1 MGEEFQMFGWVTVI
15 MKKFRKAVP
24 EQSVQVP
31 RRLAWR
37 NLSLRL
43 KLPIAVLSLA
53 MVSVLSIIV
62 TTANL
67 TKSAQFN
74 AADDAFSEMVSNR
87 AARLSQW
94 IENTQATVLT
104 AAGGKQTIDALYTL
118 SSMFKDLKDEA
129 QPILQKAYIGNNPN
143 PVGQRDLLDRAE
155 GKELYHSEHAKF
167 HKSFRTLMVQNGFY
181 DVFLINRDGDVVY
194 TVYKEIDFA
203 ENLETGAFAKSNLAD
218 VYRKAM
224 DGKAGEVFLSDFER
238 YAPSAGVFAMFMATP
253 VVSDTGVTVGVLAI
267 QLPEK
272 VISDIVIGGRTIGES
287 TELYVLTKD
296 GKSLTPSRFD
306 DHFKAGAT
314 LKTLSHVKAG
324 FETSEVAQRDVLLQ
338 SGKIGSVHTLLFQQ
352 GGASW
357 LLVAERDRQDIL
369 AGFYDLLWLQ
379 ILVSAVCLGVV
390 AALGIFISRS
400 FAGPIA
406 KMNTSIQQVASGT
419 YDQQVPFT
427 EQKDEI
433 GTIAASIDGM
443 RHALA
448 AAQTLEV
455 ERAQH
460 QAEQTDVVARL
471 TAGLQ
476 GLSQGDLTQTIDS
489 NFGADYEVLRG
500 YFNNTVLKMRESIDQ
515 IAEAAEGIRAQSGEI
530 TRSSE
535 DLAHRTEVQA
545 ATLEQTAA
553 AMDEMTVSVKSAADG
568 VREVETIVIEARKD
582 ADDCGVVVGE
592 AVKAMSAI
600 EKSSD
605 QISQIIGVIDDIAFQ
620 TNLLALNAGVEAAR
634 AGDAGRGFAVVASE
648 VGALAQRASTA
659 AKEIKTLIS
668 TSSQQVERGVDRV
681 KQAGAAL
688 QQIAQRV
695 THISSLT
702 TNISTGASEQATGL
716 NEINIGVTQLDQ
728 ATQKNAAMA
737 EEASA
742 ASHLLASGAEELATL
757 VARFKTLQTEKS
769 ARGVINHL
777 EANKTSGAE
786 ALAFGPNVERFSP
799 AAKAEPQTIVEAPR
813 AIAAN
818 ARGVWQDF

>member
-1 MGEEFQMFGWVTVI
+1 MFGWVTVI
-15 MKKFRKAVP
+15 MKKFRKAGP
-24 EQSVQVP
+24 EQSTRGP
-31 RRLAWR
+31 RSLAWR

-43 KLPIAVLSLA
+43 KLPIAFVGLA
-53 MVSVLSIIV
+53 MLSVFSIIV
-62 TTANL
+62 ATANL
-67 TKSAQFN
+67 TKSAQFKD
-74 AADDAFSEMVSNR
+74 AEDAFNVMVSNR
-87 AARLSQW
+87 AAQLGQW
-94 IENTQATVLT
+94 MENTQASVLT
-104 AAGGKQTIDALYTL
+104 AAAGKQTIDALYTL
-118 SSMFKDLKDEA
+118 SSMFNDLKDEA

-143 PVGQRDLLDRAE
+143 PAGQRDLLDRAE
-155 GKELYHSEHAKF
+155 GNELYHSEHAKF
-167 HKSFRTLMVQNGFY
+167 HKSFRSLMIQNGFY

-194 TVYKEIDFA
+194 TVYKEMDFA
-203 ENLETGAFAKSNLAD
+203 ENLETGIYAKSNLAD

-253 VVSDTGVTVGVLAI
+253 IVSDMGVTVGVLAI

-272 VISDIVIGGRTIGES
+272 VISNIVLTGKTIGAS
-287 TELYVLTKD
+287 TELYVLTED
-296 GKSLTPSRFD
+296 GKSLIPSRFEG
-306 DHFKAGAT
+306 HFETGAT
-314 LKTLSHVKAG
+314 LKSLPHIVGG
-324 FETSEVAQRDVLLQ
+324 FEASETSQRDVLLQ

-352 GGASW
+352 GGTSW

-369 AGFYDLLWLQ
+369 AGFYDQLWWQ
-379 ILVSAVCLGVV
+379 ILLSAACLGVV
-390 AALGIFISRS
+390 AAFGIFISRS
-400 FAGPIA
+400 FAGPIT
-406 KMNTSIQQVASGT
+406 KMNISIQQVASGT

-433 GTIAASIDGM
+433 GTIAGSIDGM
-443 RHALA
+443 RQALA
-448 AAQTLEV
+448 AAQALEI
-455 ERAQH
+455 ERAQQ

-489 NFGADYEVLRG
+489 DFGADYEVLRG

-515 IAEAAEGIRAQSGEI
+515 IADAAEGIRAQSEEI

-742 ASHLLASGAEELATL
+742 ASHLLASGAKDLAAL
-757 VARFKTLQTEKS
+757 VARFKTLQAEKS
-769 ARGVINHL
+769 AHGAIIHL
-777 EANKTSGAE
+777 VANNTSVTEAA
-786 ALAFGPNVERFSP
+786 AFGPNVERFSP
-799 AAKAEPQTIVEAPR
+799 APAPAAEPQIMVEPPR

-818 ARGVWQDF
+818 ARGIWQDF

>member
-1 MGEEFQMFGWVTVI
+1 MFEWVR
-15 MKKFRKAVP
+15 MFKKGQRKADQD
-24 EQSVQVP
+24 ESGRAP
-31 RRLAWR
+31 RRFVWR

-43 KLPIAVLSLA
+43 KLPIAFVGLA
-53 MVSVLSIIV
+53 MLSVFSIIIA
-62 TTANL
+62 TANL
-67 TKSAQFN
+67 TKSAQFT
-74 AADDAFSEMVSNR
+74 AADEAFSSLVSNR
-87 AARLSQW
+87 AERLVQW
-94 IENTQATVLT
+94 IENTQASVLT
-104 AAGGKQTIDALYTL
+104 AAGGKQTTDALYTL
-118 SSMFKDLKDEA
+118 SSMFKDLKDQA
-129 QPILQKAYIGNNPN
+129 RPILQKAYIGANPH
-143 PVGQRDLLDRAE
+143 PAGQRDLLDRGE
-155 GKELYHSEHAKF
+155 GSELYHSEHAKF
-167 HKSFRTLMVQNGFY
+167 HKSFRTLMIQNDFY

-203 ENLETGAFAKSNLAD
+203 ENLETGAFAKSNLAN
-218 VYRKAM
+218 VYRKALK
-224 DGKAGEVFLSDFER
+224 GKAGEVFLSDYER
-238 YAPSAGVFAMFMATP
+238 YAPSAGVYAMFMATP

-272 VISDIVIGGRTIGES
+272 TIADIVMGGRTVGET
-287 TELYVLTKD
+287 TELYVLTQD
-296 GKSLTPSRFD
+296 GKALTPSRFEG
-306 DHFKAGAT
+306 HFKAGAT
-314 LKTLSHVKAG
+314 LKNLPHIKSG
-324 FETSEVAQRDVLLQ
+324 FETSEAAHRGVMLQ
-338 SGKIGSVHTLLFQQ
+338 SGRVGSAHTLLFQQ

-357 LLVAERDRQDIL
+357 LLVAERDQQDIL
-369 AGFYDLLWLQ
+369 GGFYDLLWLQ
-379 ILVSAVCLGVV
+379 ILVSAICLAIV
-390 AALGIFISRS
+390 AALGIAISRS

-406 KMNTSIQQVASGT
+406 RMNTSIQQVASGT

-427 EQKDEI
+427 DQKDEI

-448 AAQTLEV
+448 AAQVLES

-460 QAEQTDVVARL
+460 QAEQSDVVARL

-489 NFGADYEVLRG
+489 NFGADYEILRG
-500 YFNNTVLKMRESIDQ
+500 YFNNTVIKMRESIDQ
-515 IAEAAEGIRAQSGEI
+515 IADAAEGIRAQSGEI
-530 TRSSE
+530 TRASE

-553 AMDEMTVSVKSAADG
+553 AMDEMTASVKSAADG

-582 ADDCGVVVGE
+582 ADDCGVVVTE

-702 TNISTGASEQATGL
+702 TNISTGASEQAIGL

-742 ASHLLASGAEELATL
+742 ASHLLASGAEELASL
-757 VARFKTLQTEKS
+757 VGRFKTLQAEKA
-769 ARGVINHL
+769 ARGPIL
-777 EANKTSGAE
+777 LPASPEEATQSEADPAPDLGNFIPEPA
-786 ALAFGPNVERFSP
+786 ALAPNTM
-799 AAKAEPQTIVEAPR
+799 AEPPR
-813 AIAAN
+813 AIAVN
-818 ARGVWQDF
+818 SRGIWQDF

>member
-1 MGEEFQMFGWVTVI
+1 MFNWVTMIV
-15 MKKFRKAVP
+15 KRFRKAGH
-24 EQSVQVP
+24 EQSAQAP
-31 RRLAWR
+31 RRLAWN

-43 KLPIAVLSLA
+43 KLPIAFVGLA
-53 MVSVLSIIV
+53 MLSVFSIIV
-62 TTANL
+62 ATANL
-67 TKSAQFN
+67 TKSAQF
-74 AADDAFSEMVSNR
+74 AAAEEAFSALVSNR
-87 AARLSQW
+87 AERLAQW
-94 IENTQATVLT
+94 IENTQASVLT

-118 SSMFKDLKDEA
+118 SSMFKDLGDEA
-129 QPILQKAYIGNNPN
+129 RPILQKAYIGNNPN

-155 GKELYHSEHAKF
+155 GTELYHSEHAKF

-181 DVFLINRDGDVVY
+181 DVFLINKNGDVVY
-194 TVYKEIDFA
+194 TVYKEMDFA

-224 DGKAGEVFLSDFER
+224 DGKAGEVFLSGYER

-253 VVSDTGVTVGVLAI
+253 VVSDTGATVGVLAI

-272 VISDIVIGGRTIGES
+272 AIADIIIGGRTIGHS
-287 TELYVLTKD
+287 TELYILTED
-296 GKSLTPSRFD
+296 GKTLTPSRIEG
-306 DHFKAGAT
+306 HFKAGTT
-314 LKTLSHVKAG
+314 LKNLPYIKDG
-324 FETSEVAQRDVLLQ
+324 FTTSEASHRDVVLQ
-338 SGKIGSVHTLLFQQ
+338 SGEIGSVHTLRFEQ

-369 AGFYDLLWLQ
+369 SGFYDLLWLQ
-379 ILVSAVCLGVV
+379 VLVGVVCLGVV
-390 AALGIFISRS
+390 AAIGIYISRS
-400 FAGPIA
+400 FASPIA
-406 KMNTSIQQVASGT
+406 KMNTSIQQVAGGN
-419 YDQQVPFT
+419 YHEPVPFID
-427 EQKDEI
+427 QKDEI

-471 TAGLQ
+471 TSGLQ

-489 NFGADYEVLRG
+489 TFGADYEILRG
-500 YFNNTVLKMRESIDQ
+500 YFNDTVIKMRESIDQ
-515 IAEAAEGIRAQSGEI
+515 IADAAEGIRAQSGEI
-530 TRSSE
+530 TRASE

-553 AMDEMTVSVKSAADG
+553 AMDEMTASVKSAADG

-582 ADDCGVVVGE
+582 ADDCGVVVTE

-681 KQAGAAL
+681 KQAGTAL

-702 TNISTGASEQATGL
+702 TNISTGASEQAIGL

-742 ASHLLASGAEELATL
+742 ASHLLASGAEELASL
-757 VARFKTLQTEKS
+757 VARFKTLQAEKS
-769 ARGVINHL
+769 VRSPSIEIEAMTPAAPAPKEEANVVSHL
-777 EANKTSGAE
+777 ERFLPKPAAE
-786 ALAFGPNVERFSP
+786 ASVM
-799 AAKAEPQTIVEAPR
+799 AEPPR

-818 ARGVWQDF
+818 ARGIWQDF